1 MLSLKT
7 LITYLTTISISISI
21 PTTASAAPQP
31 ALPNQNLV
39 TPNTLI
45 TDINTISQHIQSLTH
60 TLTTQHNKL
69 LTAAPLSL
77 KFAAIHASTTKA
89 YIDAQVAKT
98 ANPTD
103 SSRIVE
109 FTYSNVGVEV
119 PEAIRVLKSK
129 KEDFSHVGLSSIV
142 LVGLKLL
149 RHDYERFSEALLA
162 KLAPDVRD
170 RADEMIAV
178 IDKAFQDGI
187 DYFSS

>member
-1 MLSLKT
+1 M
-7 LITYLTTISISISI
+7 
-21 PTTASAAPQP
+21 
-31 ALPNQNLV
+31 
-39 TPNTLI
+39 
-45 TDINTISQHIQSLTH
+45 
-60 TLTTQHNKL
+60 
-69 LTAAPLSL
+69 
-77 KFAAIHASTTKA
+77 
-89 YIDAQVAKT
+89 
-98 ANPTD
+98 
-103 SSRIVE
+103 
-109 FTYSNVGVEV
+109 
-119 PEAIRVLKSK
+119 LKSK